1 MRNED
6 DGIQIIRFS
15 NDFKNRAGRKS
26 ASFFFAED
34 AVYFFIL
41 LPIVLL
47 TLRLTKA
54 GTAAFVSISL
64 LPAGFWLL
72 TLCRMKPRR
81 LWKSI
86 LLIIF
91 VWAATTVVFLATA
104 NYASAAAMFFGMIV
118 SFVKTAH
125 DFSRLYEETA
135 NHESKL
141 KGPVYHKKTADFYDT
156 KQDTS
161 SVYLSNHITAFAGII
176 SFVVYLLA
184 LRNGYENLAV
194 FCVVD
199 FTAIFVLMAVY
210 NQKSGAYCLSQWDI
224 ASKTES
230 GGKKAEKAGSS
241 FLAFLTAAIAAAV
254 SFLVYLIAQVCGKFQ
269 LDNSFIANLE
279 RLFNMEPKAGK
290 GTVTPPDSSND
301 GMKSILGQL
310 HKQPQRH
317 SLFTDILGKT
327 LTAVLWCIIIAA
339 VLFALAAI
347 GASILRFYRKL
358 NLNVNEES
366 RSLLSAEKTADRIK
380 SRLNHV
386 RKARGTFFRRSN
398 RSAIRRLFYLHI
410 RRRRGKAVRKS
421 DTPQE
426 IGGKVGGGGDMK
438 KAAEIYEKA
447 RYSNNVCENTDVRE
461 MRQAL
466 SPNRHS
472 G

>member
-1 MRNED
+1 MRTED
-6 DGIQIIRFS
+6 DEIQIVRFS
-15 NDFKNRAGRKS
+15 NDFKNRAGRK
-26 ASFFFAED
+26 AAVFFFAED
-34 AVYFFIL
+34 AVYFLIL

-54 GTAAFVSISL
+54 GTTAFGIIPL

-86 LLIIF
+86 LLTIF
-91 VWAATTVVFLATA
+91 VWAATTAAFLATA
-104 NYASAAAMFFGMIV
+104 NYASAVAMFFGMIV

-125 DFSRLYEETA
+125 DFSRLYEEAA
-135 NHESKL
+135 NHESRL
-141 KGPVYHKKTADFYDT
+141 KGPVYRKKQADFYDT

-161 SVYLSNHITAFAGII
+161 SVYLNKYTTAFAGII
-176 SFVVYLLA
+176 SFIVYLLA

-194 FCVVD
+194 FCVAD
-199 FTAIFVLMAVY
+199 FTVIFVLMAVY
-210 NQKSGAYCLSQWDI
+210 NQKSGAYCLSQWDK

-241 FLAFLTAAIAAAV
+241 FLAFLTAVIAAAV

-279 RLFNMEPKAGK
+279 RLFNIQPKAGK
-290 GTVTPPDSSND
+290 GAVTPPNSSND
-301 GMKSILGQL
+301 GMKSIFDQL
-310 HKQPQRH
+310 SKQPQKH
-317 SLFTDILGKT
+317 SLFTDILGKV
-327 LTAVLWCIIIAA
+327 LTAVLWCVIIAA

-347 GASILRFYRKL
+347 GTSILRFYRKL

-366 RSLLSAEKTADRIK
+366 HSLLSAEKTADKIK
-380 SRLNHV
+380 SRLTRV
-386 RKARGTFFRRSN
+386 KKARDSFFRRSN

-410 RRRRGKAVRKS
+410 RRRRGKAVRRS

-426 IGGKVGGGGDMK
+426 IGGKVGGGSDMK

-447 RYSNNVCENTDVRE
+447 RYSDNVCEDTDVRE

-466 SPNRHS
+466 NPTRHS